1 MWAPRDE
8 RACASVCT
16 RVGWVT
22 NVQDWC
28 KEGLFPRLA
37 HALIHFMSVM
47 RVTTTVL
54 AVTVRCGKGTVFGR
68 RREKQKY
75 RSGRGGRSSEE
86 ETLLATCDRVC
97 STTQIQVSATR
108 TGEGETLFSTPH
120 PLVGR
125 LDCEC

>member
-1 MWAPRDE
+1 M
-8 RACASVCT
+8 
-16 RVGWVT
+16 T

-28 KEGLFPRLA
+28 KEELFPLLA
-37 HALIHFMSVM
+37 HAFIHFMSVM

-54 AVTVRCGKGTVFGR
+54 AVTARYGKGTVFGR

-75 RSGRGGRSSEE
+75 RSSRGGGSSEE

-97 STTQIQVSATR
+97 LLRSRVSATR
-108 TGEGETLFSTPH
+108 IGEGETLFSTPH